1 MPWFNVGSGSRRE
14 KPRRIRRFEQAD
26 RLVVEVFAD
35 LREARHLTR
44 KPSAG
49 ISPGAVQRFE
59 RKAWDRLIEYLIS
72 LPPLRSDY

>member
-1 MPWFNVGSGSRRE
+1 MPWFNVGSGSRRA
-14 KPRRIRRFEQAD
+14 KPRRIQRFEQAD

-44 KPSAG
+44 KPSPE

-72 LPPLRSDY
+72 LPPLRSDN